1 MTVRV
6 VTDSTA
12 DLSPQVVKALEI
24 TVVPV
29 VVLFGEEAL
38 RDGIDLTT
46 EQFFQRLSQSA
57 VAPSTSQPSV
67 GAFQEVYERLSKE
80 TDAIAS
86 IHLGAK
92 LSGTIATATL
102 ARKALNT
109 PCRIEIVDSGVTSL
123 GLGLAVIAAAK
134 AAKRGASLEDV
145 VAAAEWVARRQH
157 TLLFLDTL
165 EYARRGGRVS
175 RMEAMLGSLL
185 NIKPIMIFREGEI
198 HPLSRAR
205 TRAGALRRIFE
216 LAMSYPDI
224 VEVGIMHATTPED
237 AETLAERVRTRL
249 PNAPIHITRIGPG
262 LGAHGGPGIIAMVV
276 VEGERE
282 EA

>member
-12 DLSPQVVKALEI
+12 DLSPQVVKELEI

-46 EQFFQRLSQSA
+46 EQFFQRLSESA

-67 GAFQEVYERLSKE
+67 GAFQEVYERLSQE

-92 LSGTIATATL
+92 LSGTIATATM
-102 ARKALNT
+102 AREALNR
-109 PCRIEIVDSGVTSL
+109 PCRLEMVDSSTASL
-123 GLGLAVIAAAK
+123 GLGLAVVAAAK
-134 AAKRGASLEDV
+134 AAKRGASLEEV
-145 VAAAEWVARRQH
+145 VAVANSVARRQH
-157 TLLFLDTL
+157 TLFFLDTL

-175 RMEAMLGSLL
+175 RVEAILGGLL
-185 NIKPIMIFREGEI
+185 NIKPIMTFREGEI

-205 TRAGALRRIFE
+205 TRAGALKRMFD

-237 AETLAERVRTRL
+237 AETLAEWVRARL
-249 PNAPIHITRIGPG
+249 PGVPIHITRLGPG
-262 LGAHGGPGIIAMVV
+262 LGAHGGPGTIGMV
-276 VEGERE
+276 VEGERG